1 MGLSASRLHVR
12 GLQEGTGGLPLSA
25 GTGMRFVR
33 LAWLLAF
40 VCGIGIAAR
49 AQTSAEVV
57 FTHGKIWTEN
67 PKQPEAEAIALG
79 DGKVMSVGD
88 TAKVMKLA
96 GPKTRIVDLR
106 GRRVVPGFND
116 AHVHLI
122 AGGVSLTAVQL
133 RDAKSQAEF
142 RQRIA
147 DYVTKLQPGEWVQ
160 YGEWD
165 NERWTPATPPTHDL
179 IDEVTPENPVF
190 VERLDGHMAFANAL
204 AMKLA
209 GVDRNTPDVAG
220 GVIIRD
226 EAGNPTGIFKDAARL
241 LIYKIIPMPSV
252 LQMEKAVAAA
262 EKYAAQN
269 GVTSVQAM
277 WTSSQPDTEVAQ
289 ELRVY
294 QAFMQQGLL
303 QLRIS
308 QHQALPNWKN
318 LAAVGVQADFGNTY
332 LHIGGVKGFADGSLG
347 SHTAWLMAPYND
359 LAPGSENPSGL
370 PTAALSNPEVMYSA
384 IEGADKAGLQIAIHA
399 IGDKAN
405 HEILNFY
412 ERLEQENGPRDRRLR
427 IEHAQQLRSAD
438 IPRFGQLHVIAS
450 MQPLQLADDGR
461 WAERRLG
468 IERAKYSYAFRS
480 LLDSG
485 AMLAF
490 GSDWPVAPMK
500 PLEGIYAAVTRRT
513 DDGKHPS
520 GWIPEQKITVAEA
533 LYAYTMGSAFAE
545 FEDDIK
551 GSLEPGKI
559 ADLVVL
565 NEDILHVSAD
575 DLARAQVEM
584 TVVGGRVVY
593 ESKDETPAPPPR
605 KGA

>member
-1 MGLSASRLHVR
+1 VG
-12 GLQEGTGGLPLSA
+12 A
-25 GTGMRFVR
+25 G
-33 LAWLLAF
+33 
-40 VCGIGIAAR
+40 AR
-49 AQTSAEVV
+49 AQTSAEIV

-79 DGKVMSVGD
+79 DGKVLAVGD
-88 TAKVMKLA
+88 SAKVLKLA

-116 AHVHLI
+116 AHVHLVD
-122 AGGVSLTAVQL
+122 GGVSLTAVQL
-133 RDAKSQAEF
+133 RDAVSQGEF
-142 RQRIA
+142 QQRIA
-147 DYVTKLQPGEWVQ
+147 EYVKKLQPGEWVQ

-165 NERWTPATPPTHDL
+165 NERWPGSKLPTHEL
-179 IDEVTPENPVF
+179 IDEVSPDNPVF
-190 VERLDGHMAFANAL
+190 VERLDGHMALANAL
-204 AMKLA
+204 AMRLA
-209 GVDRNTPDVAG
+209 GVDRTTPDVPG
-220 GVIIRD
+220 GVILRD
-226 EAGNPTGIFKDAARL
+226 AEGNPTGIFKDAARL
-241 LIYKIIPMPSV
+241 LIYKVIPMPSV
-252 LQMEKAVAAA
+252 LQMEKAVAAT

-277 WTSSQPDTEVAQ
+277 WGGSQTVAEMAQ

-308 QHQALPNWKN
+308 QHQPLPSWKN
-318 LAAVGVQADFGNTY
+318 LAQVGIQADFGNTY

-347 SHTAWLMAPYND
+347 SHTAWLMAPYSD
-359 LAPGSENPSGL
+359 VPPGNQNPSGL
-370 PTAALSNPEVMYSA
+370 ASADLANVEVMYGE

-399 IGDKAN
+399 IGDRAN
-405 HEILNFY
+405 HEILNLY

-427 IEHAQQLRSAD
+427 IEHAQQLRPSD

-468 IERAKYSYAFRS
+468 IDRAKTSYAFRS

-485 AMLAF
+485 AVLAF

-513 DDGKHPS
+513 DDGKRPG

-533 LYAYTMGSAFAE
+533 VYAYTMGSAFAE

-551 GSLEPGKI
+551 GSLEPGKL

-565 NEDILHVSAD
+565 NEDIFHVSPD
-575 DLARAQVEM
+575 DLARARVDM

-593 ESKDETPAPPPR
+593 ESKDGAQMEPLR